1 MTEVEPQLTPP
12 VGPRPER
19 RIMRSVAL
27 ILSIILLLLVSS
39 LIVMISTDKGS
50 RFLLDRVLQSQKMIR
65 YEYEGG
71 NLLRGIIL
79 KNVLVQ
85 LKAVDVSLDRADVSL
100 G

>member
-50 RFLLDRVLQSQKMIR
+50 RF
-65 YEYEGG
+65 Y
-71 NLLRGIIL
+71 
-79 KNVLVQ
+79 
-85 LKAVDVSLDRADVSL
+85 
-100 G
+100 